1 MIHTNTHSPTSE
13 EAGVEEAACITWADV
28 RGNVVPP
35 EPLESYRAETISRHR
50 VQWKVGCRITLKT
63 TVILARSAG
72 EAHERAIAS
81 ARAEH
86 DGAQDCPPGERW
98 VLAVRGVSRCAALP
112 EWTVLGW
119 IDLDFASF
127 EEAELFAAGEY
138 ARAKLVSPIP
148 A

>member
-1 MIHTNTHSPTSE
+1 MVHTNSHGPTIE
-13 EAGVEEAACITWADV
+13 EAGVEEAPCITWADV
-28 RGNVVPP
+28 RGEVDST
-35 EPLESYRAETISRHR
+35 EPVLSYRVEAILRAR
-50 VQWKVGCRITLKT
+50 VQGKLRCRITLKT
-63 TVILARSAG
+63 TVIHARSPG

-86 DGAQDCPPGERW
+86 DGVPDCPPGERW

-119 IDLDFASF
+119 IDLEFASF